1 MQSDLV
7 ALVDCPD
14 YGEATVKKAVQE
26 MFSRLGGLDKFV
38 KPGGKVLI
46 KPNLL
51 KAEPPEKCCT
61 THPQLVCE
69 IAKQVAALGAQVV
82 IADSPGGA
90 YNKTVLHNLYK
101 KTGLEQA
108 AKDAGVSLNEDC
120 SEFTVPAKNA
130 KQLSSLTFIAPV
142 KEADVIINVAKLKT
156 HTLTGYT
163 GAVKNLYGTIPGF
176 TKAEYHFRFKN
187 SEDFCNALIDIEQN
201 LKPELNII
209 DAVMAME
216 GEGPSSGQP
225 RQMGL
230 LIGSS
235 NAHAADV
242 VGVNLIGYQAQS
254 ILTTKFAVE
263 GGLSPD
269 IDRIKI
275 VGEDLQ
281 KRRIP
286 DFKKA
291 DFACASI
298 LKHRVPG
305 FMRDWLERAL
315 ALKPKFLYQ
324 KCVGCG
330 ICEKSCPPKAITM
343 VDKKPQINEDKC
355 INCFCCQEL
364 CPQRAVKVKKNFAFK
379 LVKLLDH

>member
-1 MQSDLV
+1 MQGNLV

-14 YGEATVKKAVQE
+14 YGERTVQKAVE
-26 MFSRLGGLDKFV
+26 TLFEYLGGLQSLIQ
-38 KPGGKVLI
+38 PGSKVLI

-61 THPQLVCE
+61 THPQLVYE
-69 IAKQVAALGAQVV
+69 IAKQVTSQGAHVT

-101 KTGLEQA
+101 KTGMEQA
-108 AKDAGVSLNEDC
+108 AVKAGVNLNEDC
-120 SEFTVPAKNA
+120 SDFTVPAKDA
-130 KQLSSLTFIAPV
+130 KQLSSFTFIAPV
-142 KEADVIINVAKLKT
+142 KEADLIINVAKLKT

-176 TKAEYHFRFKN
+176 TKAEYHFRFKDI
-187 SEDFCNALIDIEQN
+187 EDFCNALIDIEQH
-201 LKPELNII
+201 LKPEINVI
-209 DAVMAME
+209 DGVVAME

-230 LIGSS
+230 LIGSQ
-235 NAHAADV
+235 NAHGADV
-242 VGVNLIGYQAQS
+242 VGVNLIGYHAQN

-263 GGLSPD
+263 RGLCAD
-269 IDRIKI
+269 IGQITL
-275 VGEDLQ
+275 VGEDIE
-281 KRRIP
+281 KRKIL

-291 DFACASI
+291 DFACTSI
-298 LKHRVPG
+298 LKRRVPE
-305 FMRDWLERAL
+305 FMRGWLERAL

-324 KCVGCG
+324 KCIGCG

-343 VDKKPQINEDKC
+343 VDKKPQMDEKKC

-364 CPQRAVKVKKNFAFK
+364 CPHRAVKVKKNVAFK
-379 LVKLLDH
+379 LIKLLDR